1 MLQIISAYICLLV
14 TAIGLYLFARIVLN
28 EKPKTSKKNLILSII
43 TVSIINTVI
52 FLNLNG
58 TIKTILMWFINIFFC
73 KYLFSL
79 QLKKSIFLTFI
90 YTIIL
95 IITELI
101 SILLITKVFKIN
113 RVIFY
118 NSYAG
123 SIISNIITCFIFV
136 LVTCLFRMLLRKLI
150 NTKVENNLQ
159 VIIFSILIAICTLM
173 LFYTLIKEFRFDDNV
188 LTYLIEIIVLLTV
201 LFSLIRQT
209 IENNKLIKKYDKLL
223 EFMTTYENEIEKQR
237 VLRHETKNEFLSI
250 RGKIHDKQNNKE
262 IIAYIDEILK
272 EKIEVKQEEYAKFGY
287 LPANG
292 IKGLCYLKTQEAQ
305 DKGLNTAINI
315 SKRIKNSNIYGLD
328 IKEQRD
334 LGKILG
340 VFLDN
345 AIEASLKSKA
355 KEFGIESYLNLD
367 KQCQIIIA
375 NSYDEKIDLDKI
387 GKEKFSTKGKNR
399 GHGLLLVKHIVGN
412 NNIFETKT
420 DIINGLY
427 IQTVTITKVVTKN
440 QTKKK
445 PSTKGS
451 SKLRGPENHI
461 SKF

>member
-1 MLQIISAYICLLV
+1 MLQIISAYIC
-14 TAIGLYLFARIVLN
+14 G
-28 EKPKTSKKNLILSII
+28 II
-43 TVSIINTVI
+43 TTIEVVVFGKLVLDEKIKVSNKKIFIIGIITS
-52 FLNLNG
+52 LLYATSYLLLKG
-58 TIKTILMWFINIFFC
+58 TIKTLTMFLVDICFYKYVFKISNRKAIFVTFLCMTILLLSDLINLLLPINLLKISKEFYYKEFAGSILGTLITCIIFI
-73 KYLFSL
+73 
-79 QLKKSIFLTFI
+79 
-90 YTIIL
+90 
-95 IITELI
+95 IITNILKSLLRNLVNAKIENDIKIIVFIVLI
-101 SILLITKVFKIN
+101 SICVYMF
-113 RVIFY
+113 
-118 NSYAG
+118 
-123 SIISNIITCFIFV
+123 
-136 LVTCLFRMLLRKLI
+136 
-150 NTKVENNLQ
+150 
-159 VIIFSILIAICTLM
+159 
-173 LFYTLIKEFRFDDNV
+173 FYTIIKEFRFSNDIV
-188 LTYLIEIIVLLTV
+188 LYLIAIIVLVSV

-427 IQTVTITKVVTKN
+427 IQTVTITKKTTKN
-440 QTKKK
+440 QTKKQ
-445 PSTKGS
+445 PSTK
-451 SKLRGPENHI
+451 
-461 SKF
+461 